1 MPRQTF
7 WRGIL
12 FVLGPGLGV
21 GLASEVLASSA
32 APVMTML
39 GRLGLQGVLRG
50 GVRPGPFVWFES
62 LTTNGPPNTPRFRL
76 GGRNDV
82 VGVFRCSVPSTESG
96 QLGVAAQDEKG
107 RWNGGEKWLLG
118 AIGGERFFAPTR
130 WAPEVLR
137 VAGTVGIDGLNGI
150 LG

>member
-1 MPRQTF
+1 
-7 WRGIL
+7 
-12 FVLGPGLGV
+12 
-21 GLASEVLASSA
+21 
-32 APVMTML
+32 MTML

>member
-1 MPRQTF
+1 MPRQNGGASCLCGAQV
-7 WRGIL
+7 W
-12 FVLGPGLGV
+12 GV